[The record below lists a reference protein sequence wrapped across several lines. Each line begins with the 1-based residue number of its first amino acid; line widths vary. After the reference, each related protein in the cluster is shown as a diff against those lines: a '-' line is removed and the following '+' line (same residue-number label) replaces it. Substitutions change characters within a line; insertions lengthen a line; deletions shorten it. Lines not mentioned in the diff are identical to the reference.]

1 MLKGDTSDLDTLI
14 YGGKPLVPLVSGFGR
29 KRRSGVVRNSVQAGL
44 SRQRKKF
51 YGNVYEAQATF
62 RMDSPGMQDFLKIF
76 FERNEGKRFICHLSA
91 DRPIVEPYV
100 VQVIG
105 EWEDTEVT
113 ALDANLNVTLEI
125 VSVREPCLDDYL
137 FTLYQCRGDDLYCI
151 FDNINKSVARLPE

>member
-62 RMDSPGMQDFLKIF
+62 YLGSPGIQDYLKIF
-76 FERNEGKRFICHLSA
+76 FERNEGKRFICYLSA

-105 EWEDTEVT
+105 EWEDSDVT

-125 VSVREPCLDDYL
+125 VSVRCQELDD
-137 FTLYQCRGDDLYCI
+137 FLYGTYNCIGDDLP
-151 FDNINKSVARLPE
+151 DLLNSINKTVDVMP

>member
-1 MLKGDTSDLDTLI
+1 MLKGDTSDLDTLM
-14 YGGKPLVPLVSGFGR
+14 YGGKPLIPLVSGFSR

-62 RMDSPGMQDFLKIF
+62 RLGSPGMQDYLKAF
-76 FERNEGKRFICHLSA
+76 FSRNEGKRFICHLSA

-105 EWEDTEVT
+105 DWEDANVT

-125 VSVREPCLDDYL
+125 VSVRCQGLDDAL
-137 FTLYQCRGDDLYCI
+137 FAMYGCYGDDMYCVLEQ
-151 FDNINKSVARLPE
+151 INKTVDVMP